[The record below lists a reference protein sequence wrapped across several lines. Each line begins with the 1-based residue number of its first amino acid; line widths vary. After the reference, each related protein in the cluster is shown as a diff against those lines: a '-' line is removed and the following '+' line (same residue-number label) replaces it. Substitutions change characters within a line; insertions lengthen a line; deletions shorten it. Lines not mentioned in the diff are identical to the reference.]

1 MLLIY
6 NNINHAVLWQIDS
19 RLAMQQKIATAGNG
33 VVEYPRQKLVA
44 IDAWADSGNIA
55 NRNAT

>member
-1 MLLIY
+1 
-6 NNINHAVLWQIDS
+6 
-19 RLAMQQKIATAGNG
+19 MQQKIATAGNG